1 MQVGSGVM
9 RIGRGI
15 VVVAVAAGLVG
26 CGSPA
31 VSEGDRV
38 ACERYVGAH
47 DAFQSRMDEVTEVTS
62 RGEQV
67 SPELVTAFTGEREAA
82 HASVGDALAVAED
95 PGLVLALREADRV
108 KGGLLSRDADAS
120 AAYFITEHVVNERC
134 SEIMSPEELRP
145 LK

>member
-1 MQVGSGVM
+1 MTMMSRWVSVAAAVVVGAAVAGCGSGV
-9 RIGRGI
+9 
-15 VVVAVAAGLVG
+15 A
-26 CGSPA
+26 
-31 VSEGDRV
+31 EGDRV

-47 DAFQSRMDEVTEVTS
+47 DAFQSRMDEVTEVTA

-67 SPELVTAFTGEREAA
+67 SPELVTAFTGAREAA

-134 SEIMSPEELRP
+134 SEIGVKGAGDE
-145 LK
+145 

>member
-1 MQVGSGVM
+1 MKRVSVIAM
-9 RIGRGI
+9 AA
-15 VVVAVAAGLVG
+15 VVLVG
-26 CGSPA
+26 CGGGVA
-31 VSEGDRV
+31 EGDRV

-47 DAFQSRMDEVTEVTS
+47 DAFQSRMDEVTEVTA

-67 SPELVTAFTGEREAA
+67 SPELVTAFTGAREAA

-134 SEIMSPEELRP
+134 SEIGVKGAGDE
-145 LK
+145 

>member
-1 MQVGSGVM
+1 MMSRWVSVAAAVVVGAAVAGCGSGVT
-9 RIGRGI
+9 
-15 VVVAVAAGLVG
+15 
-26 CGSPA
+26 
-31 VSEGDRV
+31 EGDRV

-67 SPELVTAFTGEREAA
+67 SPELVTAFTGAREAA

-134 SEIMSPEELRP
+134 SEIGVKGAGDE
-145 LK
+145 